1 MSELFIKTGPSCVQV
16 RQLDQAPEPSFASKI
31 DAWAAHQAGAPAEGA
46 GTSKRA
52 LKILHVISGLRIG
65 GAEGRLCALAT
76 APSNAP
82 LVHSVISL
90 VGGPYEQRLRDAGV
104 PVTVLGIGY
113 GVSAITGLYTL
124 ARLIANQ
131 RPDVVQGWMYHGDV
145 AGTLG
150 LWLSGRRTGTSLVWG
165 ICNSYL
171 DERAYGI
178 GLRAVRRLWVR
189 LSAAPDLVISNSEA
203 GVQAHHELG
212 MSAVGTRVIPNGI
225 DTEVF
230 RPNPNLRAK
239 LRAEWGINDDTT
251 VVVHAARHDAM
262 KDHATFV
269 AAVDQLA
276 ASGLK
281 FTCVIAG
288 SGTELLRPTAPA
300 ILLGESNDMPS
311 VFAAG
316 DIVVSS
322 SAFGE
327 GFSNVIA
334 EGMAAGL
341 PAVVTDVGDARRI
354 VGDTG
359 LVCPPRDPAKLA
371 EALAQMIVEP
381 RNRRTARGEAARRRI
396 VEAYSLEREIL
407 AYAEAYDA
415 APEVARSSR

>member
-1 MSELFIKTGPSCVQV
+1 VQV
-16 RQLDQAPEPSFASKI
+16 RQLDQAPEPSLASAV
-31 DAWAAHQAGAPAEGA
+31 DPQTAQPRAPADRS
-46 GTSKRA
+46 GTSRRA

-65 GAEGRLCALAT
+65 GAEGRLFALAT
-76 APSNAP
+76 APSSAP
-82 LVHSVISL
+82 LTHSVVSL
-90 VGGPYEQRLRDAGV
+90 VGGPYEQRLRAAGV
-104 PVTVLGIGY
+104 PVTVLETGY
-113 GVSAITGLYTL
+113 GISAFTGLYTL
-124 ARLIANQ
+124 ARLIADQ

-145 AGTLG
+145 ASTVG
-150 LWLSGRRTGTSLVWG
+150 LWLSGRRAETALVWG

-171 DERAYGI
+171 DERAYGL

-189 LSAAPDLVISNSEA
+189 LSGAPDLVISNSEA

-212 MSAVGTRVIPNGI
+212 MSAAAARVIPNGI

-230 RPNPNLRAK
+230 RPDPKMRAR
-239 LRAEWGINDDTT
+239 LRAEWGISDDTT
-251 VVVHAARHDAM
+251 ILVHAARHDAM

-269 AAVDQLA
+269 TAVDSLA
-276 ASGLK
+276 ASGVK
-281 FTCVIAG
+281 FTCVVAG
-288 SGTELLRPTAPA
+288 SGTELLRPAAPA
-300 ILLGESNDMPS
+300 ILLGERSDMPA

-327 GFSNVIA
+327 GFSNVTA

-359 LVCPPRDPAKLA
+359 LVCPPRDPDQLA
-371 EALAQMIVEP
+371 DAIAQMIGEAP
-381 RNRRTARGEAARRRI
+381 PKRRARGEAARRRI

-407 AYAEAYDA
+407 AYAEAYDSVPSLSRS
-415 APEVARSSR
+415 PEP